1 MKSFLVLP
9 LLFFFA
15 VLVKFDFILNFLF
28 VEKLNI
34 FVQDI
39 QMHLDDLRF
48 FHKSDVLSW
57 VSIGLAFVR
66 VGGLLFRL
74 VWLLRF
80 EVHKL
85 QRVLAGEVFEVLN
98 VLEVHLVEYFLK
110 IFGPDSPHVNIKL
123 VFLLLRNHLTQ
134 SITGEGLLLLGSLL
148 VWLL

>member
-1 MKSFLVLP
+1 
-9 LLFFFA
+9 
-15 VLVKFDFILNFLF
+15 
-28 VEKLNI
+28 
-34 FVQDI
+34 
-39 QMHLDDLRF
+39 MHLDDLRF